1 MKKYLLLGLLAAST
15 LVTAQTATM
24 SRDEYRA
31 AKQRIEAQEDTEEAR
46 CAALQGNAK
55 DVCEEEAEGR
65 EKVARAELEQRYEP
79 SARNIRKLAMARI
92 NAVYDVAK
100 EKCEALTGA
109 AEDSC
114 EKQAKSERDSARA
127 QVKK

>member
-15 LVTAQTATM
+15 LVTAQTATI

-31 AKQRIEAQEDTEEAR
+31 AKQRIEVQEDTEEAR

-79 SARNIRKLAMARI
+79 SARNTRKLAMARI

-114 EKQAKSERDSARA
+114 EKQAKSARA